1 MEKQVVIDIN
11 DPRSGKIVEALANPS
26 CKKILNLLAENEMS
40 ATEIADKI
48 KVPLNTITYN
58 LEKLIESGL
67 IEKTGQ
73 VLWSI
78 KGKKIPKYKIANRKI
93 VISPKSLTA
102 SEILPAILGTAII
115 AAGIKYLSSGNILGK
130 SSEVISSA
138 SDVASTGS
146 GSAGVEMA
154 KIAAPSVDNAIGF
167 AREVPGIIQNCADP
181 HVWAWFI
188 LGSLVAIL
196 IFLLWNLKGG
206 QEK

>member
-11 DPRSGKIVEALANPS
+11 DPRSGKIAEALANAS

-40 ATEIADKI
+40 ATDIANKT
-48 KVPLNTITYN
+48 KLPLNTITYN
-58 LEKLIESGL
+58 LEKLIDSGL

-78 KGKKIPKYKIANRKI
+78 KGKQIPKYKIANRKI

-102 SEILPAILGTAII
+102 KGIIPAIIGTLVV
-115 AAGIKYLSSGNILGK
+115 AAGIKYFSSGEIVSNSFNSVP
-130 SSEVISSA
+130 SSGI

-146 GSAGVEMA
+146 GELA
-154 KIAAPSVDNAIGF
+154 KVMAPSASNGVAEF
-167 AREVPGIIQNCADP
+167 MRQAPQIIEKCSNFGEAW
-181 HVWAWFI
+181 VWFI

>member
-11 DPRSGKIVEALANPS
+11 DPRSGKIAEALANLS

-40 ATEIADKI
+40 ATDLSGKLKLPI
-48 KVPLNTITYN
+48 NTITYN
-58 LEKLIESGL
+58 LDKLIESGL

-93 VISPKSLTA
+93 IISPKSLT
-102 SEILPAILGTAII
+102 SRGIIPAILGTAIV
-115 AAGIKYLSSGNILGK
+115 AAGIKYFSSGNISNLGRI
-130 SSEVISSA
+130 E
-138 SDVASTGS
+138 DVAYSS

-154 KIAAPSVDNAIGF
+154 KIAAPSVDNAMGF
-167 AREVPGIIQNCADP
+167 AREVPQIIENCSNFAEP
-181 HVWAWFI
+181 WIWFV

-206 QEK
+206 KENE